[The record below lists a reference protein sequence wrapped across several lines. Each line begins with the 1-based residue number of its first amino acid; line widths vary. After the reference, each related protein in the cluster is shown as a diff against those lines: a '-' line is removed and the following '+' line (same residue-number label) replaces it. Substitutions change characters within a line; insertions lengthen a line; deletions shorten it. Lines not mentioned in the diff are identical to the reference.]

1 MTTVDDVTLKQF
13 VESTWFKGLA
23 RGAMILVAMASTY
36 IGATLFQV
44 RQDQTQVA
52 KELEVVSLTQR
63 DAANDTDRFQ
73 AQITKAVEEVN
84 LSVDEMKGDVAELN
98 RSFANVE
105 GILEGMN
112 RRDLAADMSPT
123 WGMAEPAAR

>member
-44 RQDQTQVA
+44 QSAQSKVASDLIVVTQTQTSRARDGELFQSAITADVTEV
-52 KELEVVSLTQR
+52 KE
-63 DAANDTDRFQ
+63 
-73 AQITKAVEEVN
+73 
-84 LSVDEMKGDVAELN
+84 SVDAVRDELGDVKLGVATMT
-98 RSFANVE
+98 
-105 GILEGMN
+105 GILREMQ
-112 RRDLAADMSPT
+112 RRDLAQNMSPS
-123 WGMAEPAAR
+123 WGVEQPSR